1 MLRTLRDRRAAQPE
15 RGDPARARRP
25 ARRPWLLI
33 LVAAFLVVAAWLT
46 GQLTS
51 TRGWLMVALA
61 WVLVVALAGHRDAG
75 GRRRLL
81 RTLAEYAVVAVLA
94 VLLVTGAGVAKPTLP
109 RSAGRTTAGTG
120 QLCPDA
126 VQGVAGDACDF
137 LAKVWRAAKQAKNRA
152 ATTTSPTTTTRRRP

>member
-1 MLRTLRDRRAAQPE
+1 MLRTLGRGAQLAPPGWGE
-15 RGDPARARRP
+15 PTPARRP
-25 ARRPWLLI
+25 ARRPWLLL
-33 LVAAFLVVAAWLT
+33 LVAVFLVVAAFVT

-61 WVLVVALAGHRDAG
+61 WLLVVALAGHRDAG

-81 RTLAEYAVVAVLA
+81 RTLAEYGVVAALA
-94 VLLVTGAGVAKPTLP
+94 VLLVTGTGVTKPTLP
-109 RSAGRTTAGTG
+109 RSPGRTAG

-137 LAKVWRAAKQAKNRA
+137 LAKLWHAAKQAKQRA
-152 ATTTSPTTTTRRRP
+152 TIAPPTTTERNR